1 MNQTI
6 NLTKEQITE
15 QYFSKL
21 EKFEERLEAADIET
35 GEYYELLD
43 LFRAYT
49 MIDVK
54 EEHDPNVRVVVLDD
68 LLERT
73 VLEGVM
79 ISPSSA
85 LVITEGGR
93 REMMNRLEAG
103 TLSGTV

>member
-6 NLTKEQITE
+6 NPTKEQITG

-21 EKFEERLEAADIET
+21 EKFEERLEAAGIET
-35 GEYYELLD
+35 REYYELLD
-43 LFRAYT
+43 LFRSYT
-49 MIDVK
+49 MIDMK
-54 EEHDPNVRVVVLDD
+54 EERDPNVSVVVLDD
-68 LLERT
+68 SLERT

-93 REMMNRLEAG
+93 REMMKRLEAG
-103 TLSGTV
+103 TLNETS